1 MTSSKTEVTTTRV
14 VWDDPDLPSVVFE
27 YQRDDNGD
35 VREVTLKIVAGSGT
49 TVPVAKF
56 YVFAQL
62 VADVVGDI

>member
-27 YQRDDNGD
+27 YERDDNGD
-35 VREVTLKIVAGSGT
+35 VSEVTLTIGSGSGT

-56 YVFAQL
+56 YTFAQL
-62 VADVVGDI
+62 VADVSADI